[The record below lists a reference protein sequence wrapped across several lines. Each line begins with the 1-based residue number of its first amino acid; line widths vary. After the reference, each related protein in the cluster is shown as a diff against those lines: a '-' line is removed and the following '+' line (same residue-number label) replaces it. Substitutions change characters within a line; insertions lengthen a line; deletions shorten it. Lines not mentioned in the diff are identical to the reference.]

1 MNIETRL
8 AKLDGINKSR
18 LEKVQSAKAY
28 AIKHFGTDSLTALQ
42 MLHEN
47 ISKKESVLS
56 DLNMKANE
64 HLASCL
70 DKLENNIAL
79 SAQDIHLAENF
90 IVDQNRIKEEIQNLI
105 ANASSL
111 STDDETTINSND
123 SDESMSPDSYKMD
136 SRQEENAGG
145 SNHDSLSDMPHCDAD
160 IAVAEEVKSGSSDF
174 FQL

>member
-18 LEKVQSAKAY
+18 LEKVQAAKAY

-90 IVDQNRIKEEIQNLI
+90 IVDQNRIKEEIQDLI

-111 STDDETTINSND
+111 SKENEVTINTED
-123 SDESMSPDSYKMD
+123 SSESMSPDSYEMD
-136 SRQEENAGG
+136 SWQGENAGG
-145 SNHDSLSDMPHCDAD
+145 SSHDSLSDMSHCDGD
-160 IAVAEEVKSGSSDF
+160 IAVADEVKSDSSQF